1 MSLGL
6 GLLFSGGCSS
16 IPQGVPGF
24 KAATHAKSKPC
35 RLTTDTGQRGNSAL
49 LSRECFPADHDH
61 HGSGEQGEMRIDLRD
76 EPFTNLYVKCF
87 PSHFKEQDLCELF
100 DGFGPIQA
108 AKIMTDQRG
117 RHFGFVNFEQPN
129 DAKECVKMMHCKDLR
144 TRKEQREAKKLEAEG
159 KAPPVKLDVDG
170 HPEHLLYVSRAQKK
184 EEREAMFQKQLAE
197 KGLLKGAAKGK
208 GKGDGNPRDPRD
220 LRDPRDRDPRDL
232 RDPRD
237 PRDRDPRDSFGK
249 GGVQSLQSIPM
260 ATLPRPVHTP
270 STLVSD
276 VPSSSGNWSTP
287 LYSQFGNGSSYT
299 NGTSHLSSAGYT
311 NGNGNAGTEDATE
324 DGIFPNL
331 SSKSPPRGWMG
342 VEGGLMGDEIQEGY
356 SIADDVPFS
365 RLLDHATDEERPY
378 KSRKGERKTV
388 LHWGQRK
395 LILAEI
401 EFLTLY
407 YERAS
412 WYAGAAPGTHIAF
425 LAKMF
430 PKLHFDLIDC
440 RPFSRKLEE
449 EAKELQDGQGE
460 VRIRM
465 RQELFTEELA
475 KEYAK
480 KEGVLFISDVRASKD
495 DEFHPSVL
503 ERQLGWSWRFRGC
516 QEAVEEDMKLQ
527 MSWHLQ
533 IKPLASSFKFRLPWG
548 PGSTEYLKGRIYL
561 PVWGPETTTESRLFV
576 EGGLASLFRR

>member
-1 MSLGL
+1 MT
-6 GLLFSGGCSS
+6 
-16 IPQGVPGF
+16 IMEAV
-24 KAATHAKSKPC
+24 SK
-35 RLTTDTGQRGNSAL
+35 
-49 LSRECFPADHDH
+49 E
-61 HGSGEQGEMRIDLRD
+61 D

-311 NGNGNAGTEDATE
+311 NGNGNAGWSESNWHSQAT
-324 DGIFPNL
+324 
-331 SSKSPPRGWMG
+331 W
-342 VEGGLMGDEIQEGY
+342 
-356 SIADDVPFS
+356 
-365 RLLDHATDEERPY
+365 
-378 KSRKGERKTV
+378 
-388 LHWGQRK
+388 
-395 LILAEI
+395 
-401 EFLTLY
+401 
-407 YERAS
+407 
-412 WYAGAAPGTHIAF
+412 
-425 LAKMF
+425 
-430 PKLHFDLIDC
+430 
-440 RPFSRKLEE
+440 
-449 EAKELQDGQGE
+449 
-460 VRIRM
+460 
-465 RQELFTEELA
+465 
-475 KEYAK
+475 
-480 KEGVLFISDVRASKD
+480 
-495 DEFHPSVL
+495 
-503 ERQLGWSWRFRGC
+503 
-516 QEAVEEDMKLQ
+516 
-527 MSWHLQ
+527 
-533 IKPLASSFKFRLPWG
+533 
-548 PGSTEYLKGRIYL
+548 STESYAWDRQYGTNWDGN
-561 PVWGPETTTESRLFV
+561 WGGNTTYGSSTYGGCDGFDGVYSSHEHGSNITSYQAPSRFS
-576 EGGLASLFRR
+576 APNWQI